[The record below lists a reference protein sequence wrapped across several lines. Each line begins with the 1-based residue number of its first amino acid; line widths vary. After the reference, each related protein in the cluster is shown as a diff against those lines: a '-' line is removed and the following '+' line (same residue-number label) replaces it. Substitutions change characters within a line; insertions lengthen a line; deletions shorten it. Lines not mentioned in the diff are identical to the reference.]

1 MSKYNFQVKAT
12 ITCFVQRECNSDEE
26 AEEIKEMLENDRW
39 ALNEIMG
46 RMSINMEF
54 KNKIVEYFK
63 DHGVIVSRVEQEGT
77 DRSIVCH
84 VSKDDNIKIA
94 NMKDTMETVLNVAVL
109 QSDSFGMNVVIV
121 EDNDLEEDE

>member
-1 MSKYNFQVKAT
+1 
-12 ITCFVQRECNSDEE
+12 
-26 AEEIKEMLENDRW
+26 
-39 ALNEIMG
+39 
-46 RMSINMEF
+46 MSINMEF